1 MFNPSSRMLSLGA
14 LRSWGSD
21 INYRADKKVGQS

>member
-1 MFNPSSRMLSLGA
+1 MFNPFSRMLSLGA

-21 INYRADKKVGQS
+21 RNDRADKKVDQS